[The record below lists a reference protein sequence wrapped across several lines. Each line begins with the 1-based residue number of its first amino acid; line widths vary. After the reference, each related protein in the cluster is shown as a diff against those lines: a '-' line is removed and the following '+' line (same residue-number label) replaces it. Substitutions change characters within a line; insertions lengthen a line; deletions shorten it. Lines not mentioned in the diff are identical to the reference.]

1 LIALTELLKLL
12 NGSKFRWFRVNT
24 IVYYESRKRELKRRL
39 INEGRC
45 DERLKKLKLGMK
57 PKKEKKRPKGA
68 LEPKIRMTRGENNIH
83 RRKQEDVHGISFQF

>member
-1 LIALTELLKLL
+1 
-12 NGSKFRWFRVNT
+12 
-24 IVYYESRKRELKRRL
+24 
-39 INEGRC
+39 
-45 DERLKKLKLGMK
+45 MK